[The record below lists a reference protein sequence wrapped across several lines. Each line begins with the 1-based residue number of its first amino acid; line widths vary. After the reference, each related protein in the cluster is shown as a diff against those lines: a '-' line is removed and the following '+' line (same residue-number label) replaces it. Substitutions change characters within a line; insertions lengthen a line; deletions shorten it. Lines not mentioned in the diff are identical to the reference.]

1 MSLNPEEIILLD
13 LLDKGAVE
21 LTGMDE
27 DGEPTYR
34 FTEKLKDVNPE
45 LYNLHVSMLNTEV
58 MALWEKGFVDMNMFE
73 ENPTVYLTK
82 KAFIR
87 NEVAKLNPQLQ
98 GFVKEL
104 KRMFKQ
110 DGTMSM

>member
-34 FTEKLKDVNPE
+34 
-45 LYNLHVSMLNTEV
+45 
-58 MALWEKGFVDMNMFE
+58 
-73 ENPTVYLTK
+73 
-82 KAFIR
+82 
-87 NEVAKLNPQLQ
+87 
-98 GFVKEL
+98 
-104 KRMFKQ
+104 
-110 DGTMSM
+110 